1 MGTTRASDIWSLGCL
16 LYELLTGD
24 FLFYHPDWVNFYIR
38 ITSPNEVLLQE
49 EKMTKVGN
57 NVYLIDFLKYILVR
71 DPQHRPSIDN
81 ILKRFE
87 HIHAILVSNTGYA
100 DKYESASN
108 QISNIVPF
116 NFSLEGSLENYME
129 FLFPSRETIHE
140 KITFPHKLKHVS
152 AVYIYINKN
161 NIFSLQLI

>member
-1 MGTTRASDIWSLGCL
+1 M
-16 LYELLTGD
+16 LTGD

-38 ITSPNEVLLQE
+38 ITSPNEILLQE
-49 EKMTKVGN
+49 EKMAKIGN
-57 NVYLIDFLKYILVR
+57 NIYLIDFLKYILVR

-87 HIHAILVSNTGYA
+87 HIHAILVSNTGYT
-100 DKYESASN
+100 DKHDSARN

-129 FLFPSRETIHE
+129 LLFPSRETIHE
-140 KITFPHKLKHVS
+140 KIIFPHKLKHVFCLLFS
-152 AVYIYINKN
+152 IY
-161 NIFSLQLI
+161 